1 MVHKVVPNQNQASN
15 KQGINNSNKTNRSF
29 TSVPLDAIE
38 FAIDQIKEY
47 VDFRD
52 NNDIDDADQQ
62 ATSDEQ
68 WSKFYEWFYAAC
80 Q

>member
-1 MVHKVVPNQNQASN
+1 MQKVVSVTQNQSQSKLLTN
-15 KQGINNSNKTNRSF
+15 KSSRSF
-29 TSVPLDAIE
+29 TAVPLDAVE
-38 FAIDQIKEY
+38 FALDRIKEY

-52 NNDIDDADQQ
+52 NNDIDNSEQLFI
-62 ATSDEQ
+62 SDEQ

>member
-1 MVHKVVPNQNQASN
+1 LQKVVSVTQNQSQSKLLTN
-15 KQGINNSNKTNRSF
+15 KSSRSF
-29 TSVPLDAIE
+29 TAVPLDAVE
-38 FAIDQIKEY
+38 FALDRIKEY

-52 NNDIDDADQQ
+52 NNDIDNSEQLFI
-62 ATSDEQ
+62 SDEQ